1 MTLEKG
7 EEGRGKGETPA
18 RLLESVFAH
27 IAETRMAGLP
37 ILNTALKVQAVGFR
51 EWQDCWVGVLITPWT
66 ISLMLMPGEN
76 GPLKTLGPEEK
87 MTREF
92 PSGKYDFMGLN
103 EPKLGSCQT
112 CSLISPVFDISSQED
127 AVRVANEVMAALF
140 VAEQS
145 EEKREAERKRMNEMA
160 RLNGE
165 PMKDEGISRR
175 DFLRGNFLG
184 M

>member
-1 MTLEKG
+1 MTAEKG
-7 EEGRGKGETPA
+7 EEGRGKGENPA
-18 RLLESVFAH
+18 ELLERVFAH
-27 IAETRMAGLP
+27 IADTRMAGLP
-37 ILNTALKVQAVGFR
+37 ILNTALNVQAVGFR
-51 EWQDCWVGVLITPWT
+51 EWQDNWVGVLVTPWT
-66 ISLMLMPGEN
+66 ISLMLMPGEK

-87 MTREF
+87 VTREF
-92 PSGKYDFMGLN
+92 PSGKYEFMGLN
-103 EPKLGSCQT
+103 EPTLGSCQT

-127 AVRVANEVMAALF
+127 AVRVANEVMEALF

-145 EEKREAERKRMNEMA
+145 EEKLEAERKRMQEMA

-165 PMKDEGISRR
+165 PMKDEGVSRR